1 MPKKLGEEEYIKN
14 GYASMR
20 KRALSEII
28 EIHRHDFF
36 ELEYYASGSGYQI
49 IDGAVVPITPGT
61 LFLFTPTNIH
71 SIKPDNCFVYNVRFN
86 IMSLA
91 ASIITQLMTSP
102 DTHIYNF
109 PEEERPYIEFLL
121 EDLYKNID
129 NVDLSCSFLNCII
142 AKLPKAPYSK
152 SSVPADT
159 DITRA
164 LLYILTNFK
173 SNVNL
178 DDVAAYI
185 HKSPTYFSHYF
196 KDHMSTSFKEY
207 LDSLRFSYAKK
218 LLIYSDESI
227 QNVCTESG
235 FNNLP
240 NFLRRFKKRFGV
252 SPKQY
257 RIQKNIL
264 KKNK

>member
-1 MPKKLGEEEYIKN
+1 MPKKLREEEYIKN
-14 GYASMR
+14 GYASIR
-20 KRALSEII
+20 KRSLSEFI
-28 EIHRHDFF
+28 EVHRHDFF
-36 ELEYYASGSGYQI
+36 EIEYCTSGSGHQI

-61 LFLFTPTNIH
+61 LFLLTPKNIH
-71 SIKPDNCFVYNVRFN
+71 SISPDGCFFYNIRFN

-91 ASIITQLMTSP
+91 PSIITQLMTAP
-102 DTHIYNF
+102 DTHVYQL
-109 PEEERPYIEFLL
+109 PEDERPYIEFLL

-129 NVDLSCSFLNCII
+129 NIDLSCSLLNCII
-142 AKLPKAPYSK
+142 AKIPNNQYTNQ
-152 SSVPADT
+152 SVPTDT
-159 DITRA
+159 DITRV

-173 SNVNL
+173 SPLTL
-178 DDVAAYI
+178 DEVAAYI

-218 LLIYSDESI
+218 LLVYSDESI
-227 QNVCTESG
+227 QNVCIESG

-240 NFLRRFKKRFGV
+240 NFLRRFKKRYGV

-257 RIQKNIL
+257 RKQKAQQTQ
-264 KKNK
+264 